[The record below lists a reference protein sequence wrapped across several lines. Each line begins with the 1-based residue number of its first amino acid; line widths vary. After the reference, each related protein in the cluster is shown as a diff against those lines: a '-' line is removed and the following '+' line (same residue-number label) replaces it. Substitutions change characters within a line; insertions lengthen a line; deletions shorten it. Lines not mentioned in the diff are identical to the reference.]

1 MPAVRLPIDAC
12 SLEERLKKAKPERKI
27 GVLLL
32 TLLKLYSYV
41 VIIRVVFSWMNPNP
55 SNPLVR
61 FVYVVTEPV
70 LAPVR
75 RVLPPMGGFDF
86 SPIVV
91 FIAIAILIRI
101 LNGMLF

>member
-1 MPAVRLPIDAC
+1 M
-12 SLEERLKKAKPERKI
+12 
-27 GVLLL
+27 LLL

-91 FIAIAILIRI
+91 FIAIAILTRI